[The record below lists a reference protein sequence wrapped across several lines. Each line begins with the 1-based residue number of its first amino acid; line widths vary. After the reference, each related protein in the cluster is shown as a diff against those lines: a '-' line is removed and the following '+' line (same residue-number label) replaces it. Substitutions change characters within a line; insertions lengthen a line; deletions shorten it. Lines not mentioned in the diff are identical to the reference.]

1 MQPGESNGLEF
12 RGLIR
17 IFSTFRS
24 FLNDLAVKRDEV
36 QRMFD
41 AIAPTY
47 DLLNGVLS
55 LGIDRLWRRRLIRS
69 LDDIRGC
76 RILDVACGSGDLL
89 VAFSARG
96 VRSLAGADVATAM
109 LRRAAARMA
118 HSDVPCL
125 LVAGAA
131 ENLPFRDMTF
141 DVATV
146 AFGVRNFE
154 EPLAGLQELHRVLG
168 PGGRLRILEFSEP
181 PPGLWGAMY
190 RWYFRR
196 VLPRIGAWISGHPAA
211 YFYLP
216 DSVRAF
222 PHGRAVID
230 MLTRVGFVH
239 TSRSPLSGGVV
250 TLYEAQKMLYSV
262 RPQT

>member
-17 IFSTFRS
+17 IFSSFRS
-24 FLNDLAVKRDEV
+24 FSNDLAVKRDEV

-69 LDDIRGC
+69 LDNIRGC

-89 VAFSARG
+89 VAFSGQG

-109 LRRAAARMA
+109 LRRAASRMA
-118 HSDVPCL
+118 QYDVPCL

-131 ENLPFRDMTF
+131 ENLPFRDGTF
-141 DVATV
+141 DVAAV

-154 EPLAGLQELHRVLG
+154 EPLAGLQELHRVLR
-168 PGGRLRILEFSEP
+168 PGGQLRILEFSEP
-181 PPGLWGAMY
+181 APGLWGTMY
-190 RWYFRR
+190 RWYFRM
-196 VLPRIGAWISGHPAA
+196 VLPRIGAWVSGHPAA

-216 DSVRAF
+216 DSVQAF
-222 PHGRAVID
+222 PNGRAVLD
-230 MLTRVGFVH
+230 MLTLVGFGR
-239 TSRSPLSGGVV
+239 TSRSSLSGGVA
-250 TLYEAQKMLYSV
+250 TLYAAEKKPNAV
-262 RPQT
+262 RNQT